1 MLRPRSRPTQQG
13 DVTVPEWMRPAL
25 ILGAVAVLVT
35 LNVLEFRA
43 KRRADRKALERFPQD
58 DSAAAW
64 LARQRHATLQNIEQV
79 LHIVSTVL
87 IAILIALLT
96 G

>member
-1 MLRPRSRPTQQG
+1 MNEWIRPT
-13 DVTVPEWMRPAL
+13 L

-43 KRRADRKALERFPQD
+43 KRRADRKALQRFAED
-58 DSAAAW
+58 DSVAVW
-64 LARQRHATLQNIEQV
+64 LARRRHATLQNIEQV
-79 LHIVSTVL
+79 LHIINTVL

-96 G
+96 A